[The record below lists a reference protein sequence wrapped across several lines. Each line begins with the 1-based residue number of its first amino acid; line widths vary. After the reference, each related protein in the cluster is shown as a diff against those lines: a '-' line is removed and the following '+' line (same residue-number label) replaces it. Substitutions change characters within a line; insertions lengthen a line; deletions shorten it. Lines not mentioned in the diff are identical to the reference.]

1 MDSRLKP
8 SGALPTFFIIG
19 APAAGTTSLHYYLDQ
34 HPQIQ
39 MSASKEPGFF
49 APVSDSLN
57 PSRSGER
64 YKVEH
69 LDQYERLFD
78 PVIGV
83 RGEATVDY
91 ANYPRRKGVPGRI
104 KKLVPDAKFIYL
116 VRDPIARTVSH
127 YQHRVAEEGERR
139 SMRDALGGDV
149 LDPSVT
155 CICAS
160 LYASQLDLYLGHFA
174 RERILVI
181 DQADLLSDRRSTLS
195 QIFAFLSVDDAFNS
209 SRFDEE
215 RGSNRERRIYPAG
228 YARLRGPVV
237 PAPLRWVPRRIRR
250 PLRLSVERILW
261 PSLETPVLDDELREQ
276 LEELYSGE
284 VERLRALTGKTF
296 STWSI

>member
-1 MDSRLKP
+1 MDSRLKR

-104 KKLVPDAKFIYL
+104 KKLVPDAKLIYL
-116 VRDPIARTVSH
+116 VRDPIA
-127 YQHRVAEEGERR
+127 
-139 SMRDALGGDV
+139 
-149 LDPSVT
+149 
-155 CICAS
+155 
-160 LYASQLDLYLGHFA
+160 
-174 RERILVI
+174 
-181 DQADLLSDRRSTLS
+181 
-195 QIFAFLSVDDAFNS
+195 
-209 SRFDEE
+209 
-215 RGSNRERRIYPAG
+215 
-228 YARLRGPVV
+228 
-237 PAPLRWVPRRIRR
+237 
-250 PLRLSVERILW
+250 
-261 PSLETPVLDDELREQ
+261 
-276 LEELYSGE
+276 
-284 VERLRALTGKTF
+284 
-296 STWSI
+296 